1 MYSLDGNAFN
11 CYQKCRKFQ
20 SNDKLYSVLP
30 LEDLTAKNVRVYPTD
45 WIGKPE
51 FYVAYEYK

>member
-1 MYSLDGNAFN
+1 MYSLDGKAFH

-20 SNDKLYSVLP
+20 SNDQLYAKVA
-30 LEDLTAKNVRVYPTD
+30 LEDLVAKNVRVYPTD

-51 FYVAYEYK
+51 FYVAY